1 MGRLSVS
8 ACTKGYYRDASLNK
22 CTTCPPHSTTATEAS
37 TTLQHCTCVE
47 GSSGPQGGPCTG
59 RTYIHNRHIIFLF
72 LMVHFLGLAILN
84 CYHFALVL
92 VVECDPLPDPDN
104 GTILSCSRIQDSE
117 CEAQCD
123 AGYILSG
130 GTRRRRCT
138 AQGWTG
144 AAAVCTG
151 RACLCIKSA
160 EKLVE
165 EVNNKENS
173 RFSAIPHF
181 IKFCPF
187 MMQNQT

>member
-1 MGRLSVS
+1 MGRVSVS

-22 CTTCPPHSTTATEAS
+22 CTKCPPHSTTATEAS

-59 RTYIHNRHIIFLF
+59 IHSIHIIFLF

-84 CYHFALVL
+84 CYHFAFVL

-130 GTRRRRCT
+130 GNRRRRCT
-138 AQGWTG
+138 AEGWTG

-151 RACLCIKSA
+151 RGYLSIKSA

-165 EVNNKENS
+165 EVNES
-173 RFSAIPHF
+173 RKRADS
-181 IKFCPF
+181 
-187 MMQNQT
+187 MQHSSLLSFYHIYSDMTFF